1 MKSMS
6 LATYPLIA
14 HKICDY
20 IISHIVSGNYAPL
33 IVIGLILIAVIIV
46 GTVALIRYEKSK

>member
-20 IISHIVSGNYAPL
+20 IVTHIVSGNYAPL